1 MSSAAYDKN
10 QNRIVNYDL
19 LRILAAFSVVMLHSA
34 AQFWYDLPVTGME
47 WKIVNAYDAC
57 FRFGVPVF
65 VMLSGAIFLNPD
77 RELDMKRLY
86 RHNILRLVVIYLLW
100 GAVYGLLDCWRFGF
114 ANLTWKQIAK
124 EMASGRYH
132 MWYIPM
138 LVGIY
143 VLLPILR
150 SWILRADRGNIRYF
164 LMLFVILQ
172 ILRTTASC
180 FVVNSELLHFLSLG
194 EIQMAGSYLGYFVLG
209 YYIAHVGIPQKYH
222 KYFYVAAVPAALLN
236 ILISDIHTARDGSPN
251 GAIYDSF
258 GLFTFVI
265 VMAIFLFFIER
276 LKTCRWSVR
285 SAAVITEVSK
295 ATLGIYLMHIGVIEV
310 LQPLGIHSAMIPVAA
325 GVPLL
330 ALLTFFLCYV
340 FSALLRRI
348 RLVGRY
354 IC

>member
-1 MSSAAYDKN
+1 MHN
-10 QNRIVNYDL
+10 QNRNVSYDL

-34 AQFWYDLPVTGME
+34 AQFWYELPVTGTE

-57 FRFGVPVF
+57 SRFGVPVF
-65 VMLSGAIFLNPD
+65 VMLSGAIFLDPA
-77 RELDMKRLY
+77 RELDVKRLY

-100 GAVYGLLDCWRFGF
+100 GAVYGLLDCRRFGL
-114 ANLTWKQIAK
+114 ANLTWKQIVK

-132 MWYIPM
+132 LWYIPM

-150 SWILRADRGNIRYF
+150 SWITRAEKGNVQYF
-164 LMLFVILQ
+164 LALFVTLQ

-180 FVVNSELLHFLSLG
+180 FIKNGELLHLLSLG
-194 EIQMAGSYLGYFVLG
+194 EIQMACSYLGYFILG
-209 YYIAHVGIPQKYH
+209 YYVVHVGIPRKYH
-222 KYFYVAAVPAALLN
+222 RYFYLAAVPAALLN
-236 ILISDIHTARDGSPN
+236 ILVSNAHTARDGSPN

-265 VMAIFLFFIER
+265 VMAIFLFFTQL
-276 LKTCRWSVR
+276 LKEHRWSGAG
-285 SAAVITEVSK
+285 AAVAAELSK

-310 LQPLGIHSAMIPVAA
+310 LRPLGIHSAMAPAA
-325 GVPLL
+325 LGVPML

-340 FSALLRRI
+340 ISALLRRI
-348 RLVGRY
+348 PLLGRY

>member
-1 MSSAAYDKN
+1 MHN
-10 QNRIVNYDL
+10 QNRNVSYDL

-34 AQFWYDLPVTGME
+34 AQFWYELPVTGTE
-47 WKIVNAYDAC
+47 WKLVNAYDAC

-65 VMLSGAIFLNPD
+65 VMLSGAIFLDPA
-77 RELDMKRLY
+77 RELDVKRLY

-114 ANLTWKQIAK
+114 ANLTWKQIVK

-132 MWYIPM
+132 LWYIPM

-150 SWILRADRGNIRYF
+150 SWIMRADKGNIRYF
-164 LMLFVILQ
+164 LTLFVVLQ

-180 FVVNSELLHFLSLG
+180 FIKNGELLHLLSLG
-194 EIQMAGSYLGYFVLG
+194 EIPMACSYLGYFILG
-209 YYIAHVGIPQKYH
+209 YYVAHVGIPRKYH
-222 KYFYVAAVPAALLN
+222 RYFYLAAVPAALLN
-236 ILISDIHTARDGSPN
+236 ILVSNAHTARDGSPN

-265 VMAIFLFFIER
+265 VMAVFLFFTER
-276 LKTCRWSVR
+276 LKTHRWSGV
-285 SAAVITEVSK
+285 SAAVTAELSG

-310 LQPLGIHSAMIPVAA
+310 LQPLGVHSAMVPVAL

-340 FSALLRRI
+340 MAALLRRI
-348 RLVGRY
+348 PLLGRY